1 MTEVSL
7 ITVSLEQVVLLK
19 ITLKI
24 NRFRILAK
32 RGNLTPEK
40 TEVLV
45 MAALSLHNNPRFEPK

>member
-1 MTEVSL
+1 MRTSCVTENQ
-7 ITVSLEQVVLLK
+7 IR
-19 ITLKI
+19 IKI

-32 RGNLTPEK
+32 RGNLTPDK